1 MEHQTVVVLIT
12 APSVDSARE
21 IARSLLEQK
30 LAACANILP
39 GISSLYLWEDAL
51 HDDAEALLI
60 VKTRMGLFEERLVP
74 AVQELHPYE
83 LPEIIAL
90 PVTAGLPAYLEWIN
104 QVTEA
109 GEGGER

>member
-1 MEHQTVVVLIT
+1 MDHQSIVVLIT

-30 LAACANILP
+30 LAACVNILP
-39 GISSLYLWEDAL
+39 GISSLYLWQGALHEDA
-51 HDDAEALLI
+51 EVLLI
-60 VKTRMGLFEERLVP
+60 VKTRKELFQERLVP
-74 AVQELHPYE
+74 AVLALHPYDV
-83 LPEIIAL
+83 PEIIAL
-90 PVTAGLPAYLEWIN
+90 PVTAGLPDYLEWIN

>member
-1 MEHQTVVVLIT
+1 MDHQPVVVLIT
-12 APSVDSARE
+12 APSIDSARE

-51 HDDAEALLI
+51 HEDPEALLI
-60 VKTRMGLFEERLVP
+60 VKTRKELFEDGLVP
-74 AVQELHPYE
+74 AVLALHPYD

-90 PVTAGLPAYLEWIN
+90 PVTTGLPGYLDWIN
-104 QVTEA
+104 QVTDA
-109 GEGGER
+109 SKGGKR

>member
-1 MEHQTVVVLIT
+1 MQLLAEEAQKIGRELV
-12 APSVDSARE
+12 SAG
-21 IARSLLEQK
+21 

-51 HDDAEALLI
+51 HEDPETLLI
-60 VKTRMGLFEERLVP
+60 VKTRKDLFDERLVP
-74 AVQELHPYE
+74 AVLALHPYDV
-83 LPEIIAL
+83 PEIIAL
-90 PVTAGLPAYLEWIN
+90 RVTAGLPDYLDWIN